1 MHTRQ
6 WLCKNILW
14 KASHVEQSMF
24 LKTCHISVKVTLF
37 LSHTRDFHFLRQS
50 FSVIASL
57 IPAYAFNN
65 NTILDCYI
73 FFAWNHM
80 VKFYLLII
88 FVCVPVKPFFR
99 DYVIGWLDALQCY
112 WNYCFKVIVAAP
124 LLLRLASGHEI
135 NKRKNNKILLK
146 KLEKH
151 FLL

>member
-1 MHTRQ
+1 MYATHCFISKEKLCSTMHTRQ

-37 LSHTRDFHFLRQS
+37 LSHTRDWRDFHFLRQS

-88 FVCVPVKPFFR
+88 FVCVPVKPFFS
-99 DYVIGWLDALQCY
+99 WLCY
-112 WNYCFKVIVAAP
+112 WLVGCIAVLLE
-124 LLLRLASGHEI
+124 LLL
-135 NKRKNNKILLK
+135 
-146 KLEKH
+146 
-151 FLL
+151 